1 MTLKLNG
8 STSGSVSIDAPASTT
23 GGADVTLTLPV
34 DDGDANQWLQTNG
47 SGTLIWA
54 TPGNVKELIAY
65 PCDGGTYSTINGN
78 ITAPNITDT
87 YIPTASWVDVAGSV
101 VSYNPPSGTTAV
113 IYEFNITVG
122 SKDAHGIAHFK
133 AYIDDTEVVYSG
145 HTLSGNTQLNQGYN
159 YKLVIPIGGTADT
172 NTGRQASW
180 SSAKEIKLKT
190 RVYSTN
196 NEIRM
201 YGAYYWDGSA
211 GDRFRQPTVQLTAI
225 G

>member
-8 STSGSVSIDAPASTT
+8 SSSGSVSIDAPADTT
-23 GGADVTLTLPV
+23 NGDDVVLTLPV
-34 DDGDANQWLQTNG
+34 DDGTANQYLQTNG
-47 SGTLIWA
+47 SGTLVWA
-54 TPGNVKELIAY
+54 TPGNVKELVAY

-87 YIPTASWVDVAGSV
+87 YLPTASWVDVAGSI
-101 VSYNPPSGTTAV
+101 VSYQPPSGTTAV

-133 AYIDDTEVVYSG
+133 AYIDSDEVVYSR
-145 HTLSGNTQLNQGYN
+145 HTLSGNSQLNAGYN
-159 YKLVIPIGGTADT
+159 YKLVIPIGGSADT
-172 NTGRQASW
+172 DTGRQASW
-180 SSAKEIKLKT
+180 SSAKTIKLQV

-201 YGAYYWDGSA
+201 YGAYYWDGAASDA
-211 GDRFRQPTVQLTAI
+211 FRQPTIQLTAL